1 MDVPRISNGT
11 ALLLLLILHGRR
23 DRGAHGLLM
32 ALQLSISS
40 SATYRALRQLEEDGL
55 VVSTPEEPETPP
67 ARALRRQYRITGAGV
82 EVVRMLCSLAGVL
95 VPDRL
100 QEQS

>member
-23 DRGAHGLLM
+23 DRNAHGL
-32 ALQLSISS
+32 ALARQLSVSP
-40 SATYRALRQLEEDGL
+40 TTVYRALRQLEEDGL
-55 VVSTPEEPETPP
+55 IVGTPEELETPP
-67 ARALRRQYRITGAGV
+67 ARALRRQYRITAAGV
-82 EVVRMLCSLAGVL
+82 EAVRMLCSLAGVL